1 MTRTTAREIAIQLGF
16 AAVSSKEDISALME
30 RFFSPEHYETLR
42 GENEL
47 YAELPD
53 AKQMAYIRRLTE
65 LTMENRSEI
74 DGFIERYAKGWKL
87 ERISKTAL
95 AVMRCA
101 ICEILYMD
109 DIPNAA
115 AINEAVELDKGYD
128 EPDTVAFVNGV
139 LGGFMRGE
147 FGQTLPTQEEPV
159 QGETIDEQ
167 RVRYLI
173 TLVREGNDDQVAQMA
188 QDVVCITAKGKP
200 IKAKTVG
207 QQKYMKAIQHN
218 TITIGVGPAGTG
230 KTYLAVAAAV
240 AAFRERTVNRIILT
254 RPAVEAGERLG
265 FLPGDLQNKV
275 DPYLRPLYD
284 ALYDML
290 GAETFQKYQER
301 GSIEVAP
308 LAYMRG
314 RTLDDSFIILD
325 EAQNTTREQMKMF
338 LTRLGFGSKIV
349 ITGDVTQIDLPDDKV
364 SGLKDAVRVLDGIRD
379 IAICRLTAADVV
391 RHALV
396 QEIIHA
402 YEKAGSKSD
411 VKKPNPE
418 FRGRYQ
424 RKK

>member
-1 MTRTTAREIAIQLGF
+1 MG
-16 AAVSSKEDISALME
+16 
-30 RFFSPEHYETLR
+30 
-42 GENEL
+42 
-47 YAELPD
+47 
-53 AKQMAYIRRLTE
+53 KQ
-65 LTMENRSEI
+65 
-74 DGFIERYAKGWKL
+74 IERILSVERVEDLISVFGSFDENTKRIEEALNVKIVNRGTDLKVSGEEENVDKAIRTLEGLLALSAK
-87 ERISKTAL
+87 
-95 AVMRCA
+95 
-101 ICEILYMD
+101 
-109 DIPNAA
+109 
-115 AINEAVELDKGYD
+115 
-128 EPDTVAFVNGV
+128 
-139 LGGFMRGE
+139 
-147 FGQTLPTQEEPV
+147 
-159 QGETIDEQ
+159 GETIDEQ

-188 QDVVCITAKGKP
+188 KDVVCITAKGKP

-207 QQKYMKAIQHN
+207 QQKYMKAIQKN

-325 EAQNTTREQMKMF
+325 EAQNTTKEQMKMF

-349 ITGDVTQIDLPDDKV
+349 ITGDVTQIDLPDDKT
-364 SGLKDAVRVLDGIRD
+364 SGLKDAVRVLDGIKD

-396 QEIIHA
+396 QEIINA
-402 YEKAGSKSD
+402 YEKAAQKQEF
-411 VKKPNPE
+411 KKPNPN
-418 FRGRYQ
+418 FKGRYK
-424 RKK
+424 RKN